1 MEITRSPIFSA
12 IKTFRSI
19 NRGANFHF
27 IDEKI
32 FYRANTL
39 QWIHRTHKIVASLRS
54 WRISLPFGHYIIQ
67 QVNCHASSNIH
78 YEPVNASLLH
88 RVNFAQT
95 FSNLPK
101 QSPSFSHRCGIR
113 IELFTEKQLLA
124 RMFVVCI
131 NVYYKIDKFL

>member
-32 FYRANTL
+32 FYRGNTL

-101 QSPSFSHRCGIR
+101 QSPSFSHRCGNTHRTFYWETITGPNVR
-113 IELFTEKQLLA
+113 CLHKCLL
-124 RMFVVCI
+124 
-131 NVYYKIDKFL
+131 